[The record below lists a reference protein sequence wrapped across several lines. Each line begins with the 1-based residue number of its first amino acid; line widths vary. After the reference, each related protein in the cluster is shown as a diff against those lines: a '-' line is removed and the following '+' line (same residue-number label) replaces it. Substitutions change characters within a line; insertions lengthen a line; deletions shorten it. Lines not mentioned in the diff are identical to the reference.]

1 MPVGVPTD
9 AETIRKHRT
18 WIMIYGVLL
27 ILLGALAI
35 IVPGVATIAA
45 KTLLGWLLIASGAIG
60 LFTVFTAG
68 VSAPGFIWNLLT
80 AVLYLLAG
88 VALLANPVA
97 GVLTLTI
104 IIAAYLIATG
114 LAKIV
119 LAFRYRQDIPKAWGW
134 MLFSALVDIALGVL
148 IVSGLPGT
156 AVWVLGL
163 LVGIDLF
170 LTGIALV
177 AAAVHSRSMSTGG
190 TSPLPA

>member
-1 MPVGVPTD
+1 MPIGVPAD
-9 AETIRKHRT
+9 AEAIRKHNT
-18 WIMIYGVLL
+18 WIMIYGVVL
-27 ILLGALAI
+27 IILGAMAI
-35 IVPGVATIAA
+35 ILPGVATVAA
-45 KTLLGWLLIASGAIG
+45 KTLFGWLLVASGVIG

-68 VSAPGFIWNLLT
+68 VSAPGFFWNLLT

-88 VALLANPVA
+88 VALLGNPAA
-97 GVLTLTI
+97 GILTLTI

-119 LAFRYRQDIPKAWGW
+119 LAFRYKQAIPRAWGW

-177 AAAVHSRSMSTGG
+177 AAAVHGRNVSPGG